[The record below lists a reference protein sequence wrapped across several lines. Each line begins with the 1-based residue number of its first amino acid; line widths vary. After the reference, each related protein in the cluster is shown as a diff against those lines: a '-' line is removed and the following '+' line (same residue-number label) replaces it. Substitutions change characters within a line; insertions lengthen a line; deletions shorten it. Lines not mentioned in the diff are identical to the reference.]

1 MTRLFPLL
9 YSLIG
14 PSLAGA
20 AIVIVLSAGMVGL
33 DPILGAAAA
42 GFVLVEEKDFL
53 RNPSDPRTT
62 SVLNGPMKGKT
73 DQFVL
78 KFRKPK

>member
-42 GFVLVEEKDFL
+42 GFVLGLPVAWAVARRL
-53 RNPSDPRTT
+53 AA
-62 SVLNGPMKGKT
+62 
-73 DQFVL
+73 
-78 KFRKPK
+78 